1 MPAPLH
7 YSKRLGSP
15 FGHRDPS
22 TPAGQ
27 TGLRNPIPQPLLP
40 SRPAIPTH
48 IRWIRLLLAF
58 GALALSALPIRAE
71 IQFDVFVGLDD
82 RVREGHW
89 FPIAFEI
96 LNDGPPFTGTVVVG
110 TEAALDNQQRLFAI
124 ELPTGTRKRVVLPVF
139 PTFGRFS
146 RWEAKLIDPD
156 GKIVA
161 EKGGIQPKDLAPHIP
176 LLGALPRAFGGLPI
190 LPEIP
195 NRGPDYIPSVAR
207 LQSEYFPSNP
217 IALEALTALYLNSE
231 KASDLKADQIDALL
245 AWLFAGGHLIL
256 AIEQPNDVTAVSW
269 LSSLVPFMPEA
280 ITNRPSGQAL
290 ERWVAEGPAPIRL
303 PSAVRPAQGRSQRPS
318 NPSLRPRRNQTLT
331 VPITTEPAE
340 TDPFKRVPS
349 QTDFAGADIPMLLGR
364 RIDGETLLS
373 LGDAPLIVSA
383 PRGRGLITVLAFS
396 PERDPFRTWKGRSW
410 FWARLMG
417 IPPEL
422 VAETESVRAGGSS
435 IDGLFGAMLDS
446 RQIRKLPIGALL
458 LLLVVYLGVIGPLDQ
473 WVLKRLGKQMWTW
486 VTFPCYVVLFSGL
499 IYFIGYRLRAGELEL
514 NEIQVVDQ
522 LPRSQGAILRG
533 RTWMS
538 IYSPA
543 NAKYRIASELP
554 FATFRAELQ
563 QGGQGRGDAGRLTL
577 RQPGKGFDA
586 DIFVPVWVSQLYSS
600 DWLDLGDNV
609 VTGTLETQ
617 GGFPTLKLKNE
628 SQFHFAALTAVYK
641 DRIYPLGELTPQGT
655 LDSILPGDGGRPL
668 DEFMSI
674 LPGIHNTVQQR
685 RFAFG
690 GEQSGR
696 LERNLDGILLASFV
710 ERIRGQAPEFGENF
724 AAHSGFDLTQLVQRG
739 DLVVFG
745 WAPGQS
751 LAAPI
756 HRFTP
761 ARSQRDLV
769 LRVAISSAAPPR
781 P

>member
-1 MPAPLH
+1 MRWLRFLLA
-7 YSKRLGSP
+7 LG
-15 FGHRDPS
+15 
-22 TPAGQ
+22 A
-27 TGLRNPIPQPLLP
+27 
-40 SRPAIPTH
+40 
-48 IRWIRLLLAF
+48 LLLSTF
-58 GALALSALPIRAE
+58 PGRTE

-82 RVREGHW
+82 RVREGYW

-110 TEAALDNQQRLFAI
+110 TEAALDNQQRQFAI

-207 LQSEYFPSNP
+207 LQSEYLPSNP

-231 KASDLKADQIDALL
+231 KASDLKADQVDALL

-256 AIEQPNDVTAVSW
+256 AIEQPNDVTAVNW
-269 LSSLVPFMPEA
+269 LSSLVPFVPEA
-280 ITNRPSGQAL
+280 ITNRPGGKAL
-290 ERWVAEGPAPIRL
+290 ERWVAEGPPPIRL
-303 PSAVRPAQGRSQRPS
+303 PSAFRSNLMRSQVPGNPPMRQRRNLNAPSPPDTPVKGIDPYKGIPAQP
-318 NPSLRPRRNQTLT
+318 
-331 VPITTEPAE
+331 
-340 TDPFKRVPS
+340 
-349 QTDFAGADIPMLLGR
+349 DFADANIPMLLGR
-364 RIDGETLLS
+364 RTDGDTLLS

-383 PRGRGLITVLAFS
+383 QRGRGIITVLAFS

-422 VAETESVRAGGSS
+422 LTESESIRPGGSS

-458 LLLVVYLGVIGPLDQ
+458 LLLVVYLGVIGPVDQ

-522 LPRSQGAILRG
+522 LPRNQGAILRG

-543 NAKYRIASELP
+543 NAKYRIASELS

-586 DIFVPVWVSQLYSS
+586 DIFVPVWVSQLYNS
-600 DWLDLGDNV
+600 DWLDLGNSV
-609 VTGTLETQ
+609 VTGTLETRD
-617 GGFPTLKLKNE
+617 GLPTLKLKNE
-628 SQFHFAALTAVYK
+628 SQLHFTALSAVYK
-641 DRIYPLGELTPQGT
+641 DRIYPLGELRPQGS
-655 LDSILPGDGGRPL
+655 LDSSLPSDGGRGL
-668 DEFMSI
+668 DDFMSI

-696 LERNLDGILLASFV
+696 IERNLDGVMLASFV
-710 ERIRGQAPEFGENF
+710 ERVRGQSPEFGENF
-724 AAHSGFDLTQLVQRG
+724 AAHSGFDLTRLVQRG
-739 DLVVFG
+739 DVVIFG

-751 LAAPI
+751 LANPI

-761 ARSQRDLV
+761 ARSQRDMV
-769 LRVAISSAAPPR
+769 LRVTIASDASTR